1 MGRSPQVLQA
11 ETRQLLHRN
20 RRPSPQGTAGP
31 LTRSR
36 RRSRARAGRRPAAPR
51 EAAAAPPLPKAR
63 SSPSR
68 PASSP
73 PALLSQNRWFR
84 DADIGGGESTYS
96 DVSLNPGLMPWDQ
109 PRGPQG
115 QPAEWNPVPEPG
127 LDARDVDGGEWDPA
141 SQLGSRPEGPADLM
155 DVAPQRALPDP
166 RLASRWHPR
175 GPETWNEELK
185 TGKYSPVLKEMKEDL
200 EKAVPGVTGSEGH
213 PASPPS
219 SRTEALSDHTG
230 PERGKGASRGGYYA
244 WWSSRVQ
251 RKPVMKIGEAVHGGT
266 KGTDQETVQK
276 KPLQEGSSDTQPV
289 SDRNAQAEQAAA
301 LPGVDVGKITKAAV
315 GKELQ
320 KRHIPVVAVVSAALL
335 SVLTLACIPMLWMWK
350 KYL

>member
-1 MGRSPQVLQA
+1 
-11 ETRQLLHRN
+11 
-20 RRPSPQGTAGP
+20 
-31 LTRSR
+31 
-36 RRSRARAGRRPAAPR
+36 
-51 EAAAAPPLPKAR
+51 
-63 SSPSR
+63 
-68 PASSP
+68 
-73 PALLSQNRWFR
+73 
-84 DADIGGGESTYS
+84 
-96 DVSLNPGLMPWDQ
+96 
-109 PRGPQG
+109 
-115 QPAEWNPVPEPG
+115 
-127 LDARDVDGGEWDPA
+127 
-141 SQLGSRPEGPADLM
+141 
-155 DVAPQRALPDP
+155 
-166 RLASRWHPR
+166 
-175 GPETWNEELK
+175 
-185 TGKYSPVLKEMKEDL
+185 MKEDL

-350 KYL
+350 KYLARKRERAAAGQAPPDTDCERDQNTSEGQAELEEAAEQDALDQGNNFSIPLWWSSNAEFAKLHSGISTDPSLQPAWPSSSPADNISSVHTCSP